1 MLFLTPL
8 VKIRLK
14 NIGYWLPRRVLVLCG
29 QKRVSTQYKEKTYD
43 FILWNSD
50 VEADVLI
57 DIIALPVG
65 DCIVLGLVLCP
76 AVLVRLGHVGTLG
89 LRRVHWYTY
98 VS

>member
-1 MLFLTPL
+1 M
-8 VKIRLK
+8 K
-14 NIGYWLPRRVLVLCG
+14 
-29 QKRVSTQYKEKTYD
+29 KEYTYD

-65 DCIVLGLVLCP
+65 DGEVLGLVLCST
-76 AVLVRLGHVGTLG
+76 VLDCLGHVVTLG

-98 VS
+98 VSKYKK

>member
-1 MLFLTPL
+1 MGPHGSSAGLA
-8 VKIRLK
+8 
-14 NIGYWLPRRVLVLCG
+14 
-29 QKRVSTQYKEKTYD
+29 KRVPKEKTYD

-76 AVLVRLGHVGTLG
+76 AVLVSLGHVGTLG
-89 LRRVHWYTY
+89 LGRVHWYTY
-98 VS
+98 VSTYKKVFASI